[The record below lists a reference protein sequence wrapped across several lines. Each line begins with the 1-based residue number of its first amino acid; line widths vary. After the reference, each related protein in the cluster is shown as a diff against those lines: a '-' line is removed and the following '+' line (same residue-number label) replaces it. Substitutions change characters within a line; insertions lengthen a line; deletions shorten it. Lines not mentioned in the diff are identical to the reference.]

1 MPRYGGPRTYD
12 YTERLKN
19 GLIVAGLD
27 TYPGYCRFYTYP
39 ETDEHSKWYNNMK
52 PVWFQPMGEYSS
64 YPYFLVGVKARYG
77 DSWTIPDTFGGINAP
92 SESGLFYPWHTL
104 MAFRVCLKKSVWGN

>member
-1 MPRYGGPRTYD
+1 
-12 YTERLKN
+12 
-19 GLIVAGLD
+19 
-27 TYPGYCRFYTYP
+27 
-39 ETDEHSKWYNNMK
+39 MK